1 MRQLILAAALAAVS
15 APMALAGPIE
25 RACNTSGRGADPRLC
40 TCIQQAA
47 DLTLTGRDQ
56 TRAANF
62 FRDPHQA
69 QEIRQSDRRSDEAFW
84 QRYRAFG
91 DTAEAF
97 CGGA

>member
-1 MRQLILAAALAAVS
+1 MRQLILAAALAALA

-25 RACNTSGRGADPRLC
+25 RACNTSGRATDPRLC

-47 DLTLTGRDQ
+47 DLTLTRRDQ
-56 TRAANF
+56 TRAAKF
-62 FRDPHQA
+62 FRDPHEA
-69 QEIRQSDRRSDEAFW
+69 QEVRQSDRRSDEAFW